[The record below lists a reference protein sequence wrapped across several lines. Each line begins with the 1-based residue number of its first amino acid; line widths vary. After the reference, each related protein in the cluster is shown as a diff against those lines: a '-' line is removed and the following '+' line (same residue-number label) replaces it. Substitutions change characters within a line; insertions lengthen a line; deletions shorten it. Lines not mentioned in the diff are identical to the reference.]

1 MSQPFTLP
9 DLPYSQDALAPT
21 ISSDT
26 IGFHYGKH
34 HAAYFNMLNKLVENT
49 KFSEMKLEEVV
60 KETFGNSETQKIFNN
75 AGQAWNHILYWNQ
88 MKPGGSNKPSGRLL
102 SMIEESFES
111 FEKFKEQFVAS
122 SVGVFGSGWC
132 WLVQNDT
139 NLEILGTPNAENP
152 LCHNKNAL
160 MGIDVWEHAYYLDYQ
175 NVRPNH
181 VKAVLDNIINWD
193 FVSDRLS

>member
-1 MSQPFTLP
+1 
-9 DLPYSQDALAPT
+9 
-21 ISSDT
+21 
-26 IGFHYGKH
+26 
-34 HAAYFNMLNKLVENT
+34 MLNKLVENT

-88 MKPGGSNKPSGRLL
+88 MKPGGSNKPSGDLL

-111 FEKFKEQFVAS
+111 FDKFKEQFVAA

-160 MGIDVWEHAYYLDYQ
+160 MGIDVWEHAYYLNYQ
-175 NVRPNH
+175 NRRPDYINAFWNIVNWEAVSENH
-181 VKAVLDNIINWD
+181 SN
-193 FVSDRLS
+193 